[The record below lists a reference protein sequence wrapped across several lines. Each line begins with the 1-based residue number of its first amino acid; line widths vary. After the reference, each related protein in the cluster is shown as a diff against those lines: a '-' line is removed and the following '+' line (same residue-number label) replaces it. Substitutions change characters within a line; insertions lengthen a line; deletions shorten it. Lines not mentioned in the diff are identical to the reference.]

1 MGAEDVGSSILHIC
15 MAGFVLKNTLSSNGA
30 VTRGICSVDE
40 NGMLTDIEETYDIVR
55 SEGCA
60 KACRGDES
68 LELSLDSTVSMNMW
82 GLPAEFLSELE
93 DGFYEFLSGLDAKEL
108 KKEYLLP
115 QIIGGMVQNKK
126 AKVKVLPSHDR
137 WFGVTYKEDKEAV
150 VKAVKDLVDRGIYPE
165 KLFGR

>member
-1 MGAEDVGSSILHIC
+1 
-15 MAGFVLKNTLSSNGA
+15 
-30 VTRGICSVDE
+30 
-40 NGMLTDIEETYDIVR
+40 
-55 SEGCA
+55 
-60 KACRGDES
+60 
-68 LELSLDSTVSMNMW
+68 MW